1 MLTMTRPLEAK
12 LERPAPRA
20 ERFGRLF
27 PRRPFADPTPDVH
40 DALLDMGR
48 AGGPLDDRGDGAA
61 RGSGAQPAGAA
72 FAIQFLSHDVT
83 CGPSAAFDLTAVYG
97 GGPAQSPDLY
107 DPVDRGKLRV
117 ETGGLFEDVPRT
129 ADGTAVLG
137 DRRNDENLV
146 LGGLHAALLLAHNHC
161 LDIMRARRGRS
172 RGGED
177 VFGQAQRMLR
187 WHYQWLI
194 VHELLPLLVGQSVA
208 TSVLA
213 YGRRL
218 FTSPR
223 AWVPVEFQGIFKA
236 VGYSMLVGQYPA
248 NLKGDAGRPFVAPL
262 LDRSAAPSADPSDL
276 RGGARAARRFV
287 GWQSFFDFG
296 DGQVEPGRRL
306 APGFAAAV
314 FNDASPN
321 LLQRLLVRHQTWELP
336 SGQAIARMLR
346 EPVMCCPELSAYGLG
361 LEQNTPLLYY
371 VLAEAA
377 SVAGGRHL
385 GPVGG
390 RIVAE
395 VVLGLMQLDPTSYL
409 NVRPDWR
416 PTLPSLAGRSQFQV
430 VDLLAF
436 AGVDPASRGQ

>member
-1 MLTMTRPLEAK
+1 LTRPRGEAT
-12 LERPAPRA
+12 LERRA
-20 ERFGRLF
+20 ARADRFGRLL
-27 PRRPFADPTPDVH
+27 PRRPFVDPTPDVH

-48 AGGPLDDRGDGAA
+48 AGGPLDDRGDGAG

-83 CGPSAAFDLTAVYG
+83 SGCSAAFDLAAIFG
-97 GGPAQSPDLY
+97 GGPAYSPDLY

-117 ETGGLFEDVPRT
+117 ESGGLFEDVPRT
-129 ADGTAVLG
+129 RDGTAVLG

-177 VFGQAQRMLR
+177 AFGQAQRMLR
-187 WHYQWLI
+187 WHYQWVI
-194 VHELLPLLVGQSVA
+194 VHELLPLLVTQPVV
-208 TSVLA
+208 TSVLT

-218 FTSPR
+218 FTSQR
-223 AWVPVEFQGIFKA
+223 AWVPVEFQAIFKA
-236 VGYSMLVGQYPA
+236 IGYSMLVGQYRA
-248 NLKGDAGRPFVAPL
+248 NLEGDAGRPFVAPL
-262 LDRSAAPSADPSDL
+262 FDLFATPSADPSDL

-296 DGQVEPGRRL
+296 DGQVEAGRRIG
-306 APGFAAAV
+306 PGFVAAV
-314 FNDASPN
+314 FDRASPN

-336 SGQAIARMLR
+336 SGQAIARVLR
-346 EPVMCCPELSAYGLG
+346 VPAMCCRELAPYGLG

-371 VLAEAA
+371 VLEEAA
-377 SVAGGRHL
+377 SAEGGRHL

-395 VVLGLMQLDPTSYL
+395 VVVGLLQLDPTSYL

-416 PTLPSLAGRSQFQV
+416 PTLPSQAGRGQFQL

-436 AGVDPASRGQ
+436 AGVDPTSRGQ

>member
-1 MLTMTRPLEAK
+1 MLTMTRPREAM
-12 LERPAPRA
+12 LERPAPHA

-27 PRRPFADPTPDVH
+27 SRRPFADPTPEVR

-48 AGGPLDDRGDGAA
+48 AGGLLDDRGEGLT
-61 RGSGAQPAGAA
+61 RGNGAQPAGAA
-72 FAIQFLSHDVT
+72 FAVQFLSHDVT
-83 CGPSAAFDLTAVYG
+83 CGASAAFDLAAIYG
-97 GGPAQSPDLY
+97 GGPVQSADLY

-129 ADGTAVLG
+129 SNGKAVLG

-177 VFGQAQRMLR
+177 VFGQAQRVLR
-187 WHYQWLI
+187 WHYQWMI
-194 VHELLPLLVGQSVA
+194 VHELLPLLVGEPMV
-208 TSVLA
+208 TSVLT

-223 AWVPVEFQGIFKA
+223 AWVPVEFQAIFKA
-236 VGYSMLVGQYPA
+236 IGYSMLVGRYRA
-248 NLKGDAGRPFVAPL
+248 NLGGDAGRPFEAPL
-262 LDRSAAPSADPSDL
+262 FDRAASPSDDPSDL
-276 RGGARAARRFV
+276 RGGVRAARRFV

-296 DGQVEPGRRL
+296 DGQVDYGRCI

-314 FNDASPN
+314 FDDGSPN

-336 SGQAIARMLR
+336 SGQAIARALR
-346 EPVMCCPELSAYGLG
+346 VPAMCCPELAAYGLG
-361 LEQNTPLLYY
+361 VEHNTPLLYY
-371 VLAEAA
+371 VLAEAQ
-377 SVAGGRHL
+377 SVEGGRCL
-385 GPVGG
+385 GPVGA

-395 VVLGLMQLDPTSYL
+395 VVLGLVQRDRTSYL

-416 PTLPSLAGRSQFQV
+416 PTLPSQVGRSQFRM

-436 AGVDPASRGQ
+436 AGVDPTSRGQ